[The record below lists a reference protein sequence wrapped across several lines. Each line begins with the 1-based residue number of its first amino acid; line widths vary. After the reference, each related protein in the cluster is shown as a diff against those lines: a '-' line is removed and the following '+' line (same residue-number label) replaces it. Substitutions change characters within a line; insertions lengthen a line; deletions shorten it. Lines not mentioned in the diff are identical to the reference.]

1 MSETA
6 AGVAHVQDVVDE
18 VMVAHA
24 ARGATLQTWLRLG
37 VVAFVWA
44 CLLLV
49 PPSQYAGWCYAV
61 AVAYPVLWAAWLV
74 WDRRGRVTTA
84 DWGWVLLVLGAV
96 LIACG
101 MGVLSGNVAARAV
114 GVLLAGLNAV
124 VALVFIEA
132 APGWGV
138 IVILVD
144 VVVIYALTVHGREM
158 HHAL

>member
-1 MSETA
+1 MTDIGSSRPDRS
-6 AGVAHVQDVVDE
+6 H
-18 VMVAHA
+18 
-24 ARGATLQTWLRLG
+24 
-37 VVAFVWA
+37 
-44 CLLLV
+44 
-49 PPSQYAGWCYAV
+49 
-61 AVAYPVLWAAWLV
+61 VAYDTEPARTGWTGWIVFAAFLMILNGVIGMLEGLMALV
-74 WDRRGRVTTA
+74 NDDYFHVTSSGLA
-84 DWGWVLLVLGAV
+84 VSIDYSAWGWVHLVLGAV

-138 IVILVD
+138 IVVLVD

-158 HHAL
+158 RHAL